1 MPHRRKQMC
10 QPNDLRDIKMQEI
23 DHRKLDPD
31 EAPPGFIAVLKS
43 DVVTAGL
50 GNICRACDWRSDC
63 NGFEHRCMPY
73 TVVSNRDG
81 RELKRLD
88 GCSVVFKRR
97 SNAD

>member
-1 MPHRRKQMC
+1 
-10 QPNDLRDIKMQEI
+10 MQQRSR
-23 DHRKLDPD
+23 RKLDPD
-31 EAPPGFIAVLKS
+31 EAPTGFIAVLKS
-43 DVVTAGL
+43 DVVTHGL
-50 GNICRACDWRSDC
+50 GNICRACDWRGEC

-73 TVVSNRDG
+73 TVVSSRDG

>member
-1 MPHRRKQMC
+1 MS
-10 QPNDLRDIKMQEI
+10 QPNDLKDIKMQEI
-23 DHRKLDPD
+23 NHGKLDPD

-63 NGFEHRCMPY
+63 NGVEHRCMPF
-73 TVVSNRDG
+73 TVVSSRDG

-97 SNAD
+97 SDA